1 MEKFIELLNSFD
13 IEHPNFPP
21 TMIYNEGWMLRL
33 VLEWFSK
40 NLNVDHKINFHEDAK
55 WFSEAQL
62 PTPFGSR
69 YRGDQLAESR
79 TNADGVIGHFVVGSE
94 GKTDFVLLQNATQFI
109 VLEAKMFSRL
119 SPGIKNAPNY
129 DQVARTVA
137 CMAEALR
144 RAGKSPGDAISLGF
158 NLLAPES
165 QLISKDFPEMD
176 QDSIHRRVKER
187 VDSYEGEKDD
197 FYQEWFC
204 PMMNLIEIN
213 KMSWEEV
220 LEFII
225 SKDPNNGVAFKE
237 FFERCITFN

>member
-1 MEKFIELLNSFD
+1 MDKFIELLNSFD
-13 IEHPNFPP
+13 IENPNFPP

-40 NLNVDHKINFHEDAK
+40 NLNVNHKISFYKDAK

-109 VLEAKMFSRL
+109 VLEAKMFSKL
-119 SPGIKNAPNY
+119 APGIKAAPNY

-158 NLLAPES
+158 YLIAPES
-165 QLISKDFPEMD
+165 QQISKGFPEMD
-176 QDSIHRRVKER
+176 QDSIHRKVKER
-187 VDSYEGEKDD
+187 VESYEGEKDC

-204 PMMNLIEIN
+204 PMMKIIEIN
-213 KMSWEEV
+213 KISWEEV
-220 LEFII
+220 IEFII
-225 SKDPNNGVAFKE
+225 SKDPNNGVAFQE
-237 FFERCITFN
+237 FFERCVRFN